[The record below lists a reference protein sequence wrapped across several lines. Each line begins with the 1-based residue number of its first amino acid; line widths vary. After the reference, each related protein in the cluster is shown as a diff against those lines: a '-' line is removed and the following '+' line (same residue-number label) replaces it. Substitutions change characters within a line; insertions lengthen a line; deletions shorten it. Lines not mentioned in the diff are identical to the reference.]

1 MIRMQQFFFLP
12 GLDEVKVGPGF
23 GGRGVLL
30 FDELA
35 RDPDQLANSERGLQ
49 RRPGRR
55 NEATITRTI

>member
-1 MIRMQQFFFLP
+1 MIRMQQFCFLP
-12 GLDEVKVGPGF
+12 GLDKVKVGPGL